1 MLRTDDNYNLY
12 YDGAVSP
19 EQETNFK
26 ALIRQHQVATEFAVL
41 LQRDYNFNISNTYG
55 EHGKLLWILYQ
66 TLGPFAISAIFAEEV
81 HPPGCEYEA
90 RVDFYVEANGNFE
103 YELRNNL
110 FLYDDYG
117 SSDECQERIARNSI
131 GFDKN
136 CRIRGNMRGMEL
148 TDFVKKIT
156 VE

>member
-1 MLRTDDNYNLY
+1 MFRTDDNCSLY

-19 EQETNFK
+19 EQETNLK
-26 ALIRQHQVATEFAVL
+26 SLIGQHQIATQFAVL
-41 LQRDYNFNISNTYG
+41 LKRDYNFKISNTYG
-55 EHGKLLWILYQ
+55 EHQKLIWILYQ
-66 TLGPFAISAIFAEEV
+66 TLGPYAISAIFAEEV

-90 RVDFYVEANGNFE
+90 RVDFYVEAKGNSE
-103 YELRNNL
+103 NELKNNL

-117 SSDECQERIARNSI
+117 SSDECKERIARNSI

-156 VE
+156 AE